1 MAEIEARFRKSPTE
15 FRFSSFSSPSTS
27 GIRRKC
33 EYIQE
38 RLLDRN
44 PYSLLPL
51 GFSTGCRHSKRS
63 IFLTF
68 QLSLSSFLLLVIFQ
82 SLLFLFRTVLFLKSF
97 RLVYVKRMGIRIILK
112 YLILCLLQ
120 TKKKI
125 SKLFLIFRIL
135 MFKRL

>member
-1 MAEIEARFRKSPTE
+1 MAEIETRFRKSPTE

-44 PYSLLPL
+44 PYSRLPL
-51 GFSTGCRHSKRS
+51 GFSAGYRHSKRS

-68 QLSLSSFLLLVIFQ
+68 QLYLSSFLLLVIFQ
-82 SLLFLFRTVLFLKSF
+82 TLLFLFRIVLFLKSF
-97 RLVYVKRMGIRIILK
+97 RFVPVKRKGIKIILK
-112 YLILCLLQ
+112 FLTVSLLQ
-120 TKKKI
+120 TRR
-125 SKLFLIFRIL
+125 KLANIFYFSHFDI
-135 MFKRL
+135 